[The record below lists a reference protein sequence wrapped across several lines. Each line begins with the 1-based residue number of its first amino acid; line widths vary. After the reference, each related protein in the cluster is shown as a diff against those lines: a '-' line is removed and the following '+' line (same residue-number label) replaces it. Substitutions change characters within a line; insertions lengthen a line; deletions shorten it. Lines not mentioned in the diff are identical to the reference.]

1 MNLKSYLQKIFSF
14 PVGRKILLD
23 LPYIYRT
30 ATKHEPP
37 QLEVKYPCA
46 EAAKVGYAQAVRLPC
61 VIAGVAWDYP
71 QGTLIVCLSSGN
83 ETIATGYANAIDLP
97 RDRWGCQIGY
107 VCTLAVAEIPRSDN
121 NTENLDITENLD
133 EFLQFEQQ
141 YEGTL
146 DYATVYGLRTVS
158 DRPEHNQFLITG
170 KGGGF
175 ARPKNLPYL
184 YFPAKENYP
193 SQLVVVSVCAEAN
206 LAGYIE
212 AIQLPCFITGEE
224 RFYPEDDYPE
234 GTLVVHLTTENEQ
247 IATGYANAVSLPLDQ
262 NSIYIEKLDMLD
274 TEYAAMLEDVPKF

>member
-1 MNLKSYLQKIFSF
+1 MNLKGYLQEIFSF
-14 PVGRKILLD
+14 IVCRKISVD
-23 LPYIYRT
+23 LPYIYRA

-46 EAAKVGYAQAVRLPC
+46 EAASVGYAQAVRLPLE
-61 VIAGVAWDYP
+61 IAGVAWDYP
-71 QGTLIVCLSSGN
+71 QGTLVVRLSSGN
-83 ETIATGYANAIDLP
+83 ETIATGYANALDLP
-97 RDRWGCQIGY
+97 HDGRGSHREY
-107 VCTLAVAEIPRSDN
+107 VCAPMRAGIPKPNVEAIS
-121 NTENLDITENLD
+121 ENLD
-133 EFLQFEQQ
+133 EFLQIDSQ
-141 YEGTL
+141 YKGTL
-146 DYATVYGLRTVS
+146 NYATVHGLRTVS
-158 DRPEHNQFLITG
+158 DRLEHNQFLITG

-184 YFPAKENYP
+184 YFSAREDYP

-247 IATGYANAVSLPLDQ
+247 IATGYANAVLLPLDR
-262 NSIYIEKLDMLD
+262 NSIYIEKIDMLD
-274 TEYAAMLEDVPKF
+274 TEYAAMLEDVSRF